1 MANLVHRRRLRH
13 ILSLASLCLSSFPS
27 GSLAFST
34 SGPLHLDQRVNH
46 CMLPSATG
54 SIYRISS
61 VYTKRRRDG
70 ITKIRSSAMDME
82 SSATPSDPIP
92 LSDPL
97 SIECNANDNRDNP
110 ADLTNLATNLQSRQ
124 LALPSPAFDINT
136 VINLAILLLAILT
149 VLHQILS
156 IDTHLSRGWTPEEIA
171 TRIPLDNWISYNH
184 ILSIAPLP
192 TKAVTSAT
200 VYTIGDIIAQ
210 SKEGAE
216 IGKLDRWRTL
226 RSLIAGMVGHG
237 PMSHVWYHVSED
249 FFETTLKLD
258 HVWWD
263 FLPKV
268 VVDQTIF
275 GPIWNN
281 SYIFLLGIM
290 QLRSPKVIWE
300 DMRRTTV
307 PLVLE
312 GLKLWPFVHCITYG
326 LIPVEN
332 RLLWVDAV
340 EIVWVTILASQASG
354 KGKEGESVV
363 IAEGGDVGVEGQVQE
378 KVTLEA
384 DGVTRMNSDG
394 NVNVSLAMDK
404 AAA

>member
-1 MANLVHRRRLRH
+1 M
-13 ILSLASLCLSSFPS
+13 
-27 GSLAFST
+27 
-34 SGPLHLDQRVNH
+34 
-46 CMLPSATG
+46 
-54 SIYRISS
+54 
-61 VYTKRRRDG
+61 
-70 ITKIRSSAMDME
+70 
-82 SSATPSDPIP
+82 
-92 LSDPL
+92 
-97 SIECNANDNRDNP
+97 
-110 ADLTNLATNLQSRQ
+110 TNLATNLQSRQ
-124 LALPSPAFDINT
+124 LALPSTIFDINT
-136 VINLAILLLAILT
+136 FINLAILLLAIFT

-156 IDTHLSRGWTPEEIA
+156 IDTHLSRGWTAEEIA

-216 IGKLDRWRTL
+216 IGKLDRWRIL
-226 RSLIAGMVGHG
+226 RSLIAGLVGHG

-281 SYIFLLGIM
+281 SYILLLGIM
-290 QLRSPKVIWE
+290 QLRSPRVIWE

-326 LIPVEN
+326 VIPVEN

-354 KGKEGESVV
+354 KGKEGEAVV
-363 IAEGGDVGVEGQVQE
+363 DVEDGAVEVVGKVQRRDATEG
-378 KVTLEA
+378 
-384 DGVTRMNSDG
+384 DGVIGMDSDG
-394 NVNVSLAMDK
+394 SANVSLAMNK
-404 AAA
+404 SAA